1 MGRRDRIKRVFKGFS
16 KSPLESASAS
26 TTSNIALKIALEPAS
41 EPVLKPRL
49 DEPTDKA
56 FESSLTSNRTQDAAP
71 VRDLWN
77 LAIKKLSEEEKSA
90 ILTIGLD
97 SKIDIL
103 QHLITEVINKQ
114 TDFEA
119 KRWKFDFNGRQIIPR
134 DVFQKILFAIEKFK
148 QVGDLAVNVDPVHAS
163 LPWAGVRLLLEVG
176 LKKAQKE
183 IQLRLTFKQI
193 AMVESQQMGA
203 LLTGVERISRL
214 IGSCQIYE
222 DLFLNVEQPEEKWK
236 SAMTNLVS
244 ALVALYAAMLS
255 FLASAIRIYNQNPV
269 SRTLRAVLNPAEVIG
284 FLDKCQVLENKV
296 AIEVSNCE
304 RIQSRQ
310 IQATSEERM
319 QKLKQIL
326 VDLQTP
332 ILRIDS
338 RVAALCENLEK
349 SERLN
354 ILEWISS
361 IRYEENHFFACE
373 GRTNG
378 TGEWLLNHARYRE
391 WRASS
396 ASMILWLHGDRECH
410 SCNSV

>member
-1 MGRRDRIKRVFKGFS
+1 MGKRDQIKRVFKGSS
-16 KSPLESASAS
+16 KSTLASAS
-26 TTSNIALKIALEPAS
+26 TSTTSSIALNTTLEPR
-41 EPVLKPRL
+41 V

-56 FESSLTSNRTQDAAP
+56 FESSLTSNRSQDAAP

-97 SKIDIL
+97 SKLDIL

-114 TDFEA
+114 TEFEA

-134 DVFQKILFAIEKFK
+134 DLFQKILFAMEKFK

-163 LPWAGVRLLLEVG
+163 LPWAGVRFLLEVG
-176 LKKAQKE
+176 LEIAQKE
-183 IQLRLTFKQI
+183 NHLRLTFKQI

-203 LLTGVERISRL
+203 LLTGVERISLL
-214 IGSCQIYE
+214 IGRCQIYE

-236 SAMTNLVS
+236 PAMTSLAS

-269 SRTLRAVLNPAEVIG
+269 SRTLHVILNPAEVIG
-284 FLDKCQVLENKV
+284 FLDKCQVLENNV
-296 AIEVSNCE
+296 AIEVNNFE
-304 RIQSRQ
+304 RIQTRQ
-310 IQATSEERM
+310 NQATSEERM

-338 RVAALCENLEK
+338 RVTALCEKLEK

-396 ASMILWLHGDRECH
+396 ASMILWLHGDRECYFC
-410 SCNSV
+410 SFV